1 MSKLAELDQ
10 LLEQYKQLNYHSDP
24 ILKQRLH
31 EAQIWLKNRIQ
42 NTHQDL
48 FNEPKHQLMA
58 HYFINRLYGG
68 AEFDD
73 LAIQIERLLKY
84 AHKAEKII
92 PENAIKTGLKSVGLA
107 VLAMQLDE
115 QVAKQL
121 LKDYPVDQRIDDE
134 MMRLTLI
141 KVDQAEARKQQLNM
155 LDDLGASLD
164 KYMRSFIMHTAFKMC
179 KGAASKY
186 KFDLMYDF
194 IGEGFLA
201 MKPMKS
207 AASFI
212 ARFTEKERLIV
223 DNVHSGKAHPF
234 KI

>member
-24 ILKQRLH
+24 ILKQRLN

-42 NTHQDL
+42 DTHQVL

-58 HYFINRLYGG
+58 QYFINRLYGG

-73 LAIQIERLLKY
+73 LALQIERLLKY

-121 LKDYPVDQRIDDE
+121 LKDYAVNQPINDE

-141 KVDQAEARKQQLNM
+141 KVDQAEVRKQQLNM

-186 KFDLMYDF
+186 QFELMYSF

-212 ARFTEKERLIV
+212 ARFTEQERLIV
-223 DNVHSGKAHPF
+223 DNVHSGKAYPF
-234 KI
+234 NI